1 MGSVRSKILFSVL
14 FFVSLTFS
22 VQAAE
27 IKLKIK
33 DYRKIDQ
40 IFETAG
46 IHTGLAN
53 KCYADESAGVYLNKL
68 LDVLENYDVSIDMY
82 KEMKEKFTVKW
93 KAQQLRWVGSYQSYA
108 AECKKL
114 ANDIGFYKYSVAA
127 ILGKKTTW
135 EEELDAI
142 LKAAQAR

>member
-1 MGSVRSKILFSVL
+1 MGGIRSKIAFSAL
-14 FFVSLTFS
+14 FFVSLIFS

-33 DYRKIDQ
+33 DYRKIEQ

-46 IHTGLAN
+46 IHTGLGN
-53 KCYADESAGVYLNKL
+53 KCFADETAGVHLNKL
-68 LDVLENYDVSIDMY
+68 LDVLENYDVSIDLY

-93 KAQQLRWVGSYQSYA
+93 KAQQLRWVGSYDSYA
-108 AECKKL
+108 AECQKL
-114 ANDIGFYKYSVAA
+114 QNEIAFYEYAVDA
-127 ILGKKTTW
+127 LVGKKPTW
-135 EEELDAI
+135 EVELDAI